1 VFTFKKLLKVFFILF
16 ILGTISLAALYFSMR
31 SELPSVNILKEI
43 QWQTP
48 MQIFSADG
56 ELISQFGEKK
66 RIPVTLDEVPQNLIN
81 ALLATEDDRFYY
93 HFGVDPIGMSRAILG
108 QLTGQNKG
116 GASTITMQVARNFF
130 LSSEITYTRKIREI
144 FLAFHIESLL
154 TKDEILTLYLNKIP
168 LGHRS
173 FGFAAAAQVY
183 YGKELNDLSLAQIAV
198 LAGLPKAPSAIN
210 PIRSP
215 SRAKARR
222 GVVLRRMLDTNYI
235 TDDEYTEA
243 MREPITGE
251 KHGTEIQLSAPYLAE
266 MAHQEV
272 LKLFGKDAAYSDGYK
287 IYTTVPSHL
296 QIAAQQAVIAN
307 LHAYDQRHGYRGP
320 SFSLRPGLKEKSED
334 GNPIITDNERLT
346 EAEITQAFQDVTT
359 YQSLIAAVVIEVLDN
374 SIKVRLEDNSTTTI
388 NWNELSW
395 ARKYITD
402 RRQGKAPDYAYQI
415 LTYGDVILISKQDDL
430 YRLSQLPLASSALIS
445 LSPDDGAIKAIVGGY
460 SFAQSQ
466 FNRVTQAKR
475 QVGSNI
481 KPFIYSAALEHGFTL
496 ASLINDAPI
505 NQWDKSSGSV
515 WRPKNSPAKY
525 DGPIRVRLALAQS
538 KNVVAVR
545 LFRQVGKANVINHLQ
560 SFGFQRDEIPRNETL
575 ALGSASFT
583 PLEIA
588 TGYAVFANGGFLIEP
603 YFIDRIEDSNGNI
616 VFKANPKIACDEM
629 CVQQKLAEVEFSTS
643 TIDKENNVQDVVV
656 EFISNNDDANNEMS
670 DFALSDTEQSTN
682 ELTNSNFISDDS
694 TVESETTNISNTT
707 NTNTIELN
715 IAERVLN
722 PQNAF
727 LITNAMNSVIWG
739 ADWNKKPYW
748 QGTGWRSRAL
758 KRKDLSGKTG
768 TTNQSV
774 DAWFS
779 GFSRR
784 LVTSTW
790 IGFDDPSKD
799 LGRTSYNNNLP
810 KNQITGSEAGAN
822 SAQPAWNLY
831 MKEALPYFPYEAFTQ
846 PNDVVSARIDKATG
860 KLTHKT
866 DRSSDFEYFKKGTI
880 PTESIPKN
888 DTFNLNE
895 DENSSVDGIF

>member
-1 VFTFKKLLKVFFILF
+1 
-16 ILGTISLAALYFSMR
+16 MR
-31 SELPSVNILKEI
+31 AELPSVNILKEI

-48 MQIFSADG
+48 MQIFSAD
-56 ELISQFGEKK
+56 EKLISQFGEKK
-66 RIPVTLDEVPQNLIN
+66 RIPVTLDEVPKHLIN

-108 QLTGQNKG
+108 QLMGENRG

-173 FGFAAAAQVY
+173 YGFAAAAQVY
-183 YGKELNDLSLAQIAV
+183 YGKELNDLTLAQLAV
-198 LAGLPKAPSAIN
+198 LAGLPKAPSSIN

-215 SRAKARR
+215 SKAKARR
-222 GVVLRRMLDTNYI
+222 SVVLKRMLDNQYI
-235 TDDEYTEA
+235 SNIEYSEA
-243 MREPITGE
+243 LQAEITG
-251 KHGTEIQLSAPYLAE
+251 KRHGTQIALNAPYLAE

-272 LKLFGKDAAYSDGYK
+272 LKIVGKESAYSDGYK
-287 IYTTVPSHL
+287 VYTTVPSHL
-296 QIAAQQAVIAN
+296 QISAQEAILAN

-320 SFSLRPGLKEKSED
+320 LLSLRPKVEEDHDGLTLIIPSDEPLSE
-334 GNPIITDNERLT
+334 E
-346 EAEITQAFQDVTT
+346 EITETFKQVIT
-359 YQSLIAAVVIEVLDN
+359 YQSLLPAIVIAVSER
-374 SIKVRLEDNSTTTI
+374 SIKVRLEDNNIAQI
-388 NWNELSW
+388 NWDGLSW
-395 ARKYITD
+395 ARQYITD
-402 RRQGKAPDYAYQI
+402 SKQGIPPSSADQI
-415 LTYGDVILISKQDDL
+415 LAYGDVILITKDSDS
-430 YRLSQLPLASSALIS
+430 YRLSQLPVASSSLIS
-445 LSPDDGAIKAIVGGY
+445 LSPDDGAVMAIVGGY
-460 SFAQSQ
+460 SFKQSQ

-481 KPFIYSAALEHGFTL
+481 KPFIYSAALEHNFTL

-505 NQWDKSSGSV
+505 NQWDQNNGSV
-515 WRPKNSPAKY
+515 WRPRNSPAKY
-525 DGPIRVRLALAQS
+525 DGPIRIRLALAQS

-545 LFRQVGKANVINHLQ
+545 LFRQVGKSNVINHLQ
-560 SFGFQRDEIPRNETL
+560 SFGFARDEIPNNETL

-588 TGYAVFANGGFLIEP
+588 TGYAVFANGGFLIRP

-616 VFKANPKIACDEM
+616 VFKAKPRIACNEL
-629 CVQQKLAEVEFSTS
+629 CVQKKLAAAELLSSMNE
-643 TIDKENNVQDVVV
+643 ENN
-656 EFISNNDDANNEMS
+656 NNEHIDS
-670 DFALSDTEQSTN
+670 ELTDIDQLNANVAHINSTFEVPSTESNTVNDIDTE
-682 ELTNSNFISDDS
+682 
-694 TVESETTNISNTT
+694 
-707 NTNTIELN
+707 TINMN
-715 IAERVLN
+715 IAKRVLN

-748 QGTGWRSRAL
+748 QGTGWRSRTL

-768 TTNQSV
+768 TTNQSK

-784 LVTSTW
+784 LVTSVW

-831 MKEALPYFPYEAFTQ
+831 MKEALLDFPYEPFVQ
-846 PNDVVSARIDKATG
+846 PNNVVSARIDKATG

-866 DRSSDFEYFKKGTI
+866 DSSSNFEYFKKGTI
-880 PTESIPKN
+880 PTETIPKS
-888 DTFNLNE
+888 DTFDINE
-895 DENSSVDGIF
+895 HDDSSIDELF